1 MYCDEENGSD
11 TVAELLQCYG
21 VDPELVAVRWTTQ
34 ATHRSEFMDVPPTG
48 NRIDVTWFGTP
59 ADAEEAVAFLS
70 DLAGRGRVLELGI
83 GTGRVALPL
92 AGKGIEVHGI
102 DASEAMV
109 ERLRAKP
116 SGDGIPVSI
125 GDFAD
130 VGVEGRFSL
139 VYVVF
144 NTFFA
149 LLTQEDQVRCFA
161 NVAEHLED
169 GGAFVVEAF
178 VPDPARLARGEVTQ
192 TRRVEGDRVYL
203 EASRYDPVH
212 QRVYSQNIA
221 MGQTETRFYPVQ
233 IRYAWPSE
241 LDLMARLAG
250 LRLLQHWGGWRR
262 ERFTASSTSHVS
274 VYKR

>member
-1 MYCDEENGSD
+1 MEGCDLPDYDPAAYGD
-11 TVAELLQCYG
+11 RMAEVY
-21 VDPELVAVRWTTQ
+21 DE
-34 ATHRSEFMDVPPTG
+34 
-48 NRIDVTWFGTP
+48 WFGTP
-59 ADAEEAVAFLS
+59 ADAEETVAFLS

-83 GTGRVALPL
+83 GTGRIALPL

-109 ERLRAKP
+109 EKLRAKP
-116 SGDGIPVSI
+116 SGEGIPVSI

-161 NVAEHLED
+161 NVAERLED

-192 TRRVEGDRVYL
+192 TRRVEVDRVFL

-221 MGQTETRFYPVQ
+221 MGETETRFYPVQ

-250 LRLLQHWGGWRR
+250 LRLLQRWGGWRR

>member
-1 MYCDEENGSD
+1 MGRRESPDYDPATYGDRMAEVYDE
-11 TVAELLQCYG
+11 
-21 VDPELVAVRWTTQ
+21 
-34 ATHRSEFMDVPPTG
+34 
-48 NRIDVTWFGTP
+48 WFGTP
-59 ADAEEAVAFLS
+59 ADAEEAVAFLG
-70 DLAGRGRVLELGI
+70 DLAGRGPALELGI

-92 AGKGIEVHGI
+92 AEKGIEVHGI

-116 SGDGIPVSI
+116 GGDGVPASI

-161 NVAEHLED
+161 NVEKRLDD
-169 GGAFVVEAF
+169 GGVFVIEAF
-178 VPDPARLARGEVTQ
+178 VPDPERLAGGEVTQ
-192 TRRVEGDRVYL
+192 TKRVEVDRVFL
-203 EASRYDPVH
+203 ETSRYDPVH
-212 QRVYSQNIA
+212 QRVYSQNIS
-221 MGQTETRFYPVQ
+221 MGETETKFYPVH

-250 LRLLQHWGGWRR
+250 LRLRERFGGWRWDP
-262 ERFTASSTSHVS
+262 FTASSQSHVS
-274 VYKR
+274 VYERGSSATPADG